1 MDAEAQKYKK
11 TKIYVEKNVNDPNS
25 QDMKVF
31 PNLPIICKVNSK
43 EHDIVNNEQF
53 IVKKLDNKFNNI
65 LVSNEEKELILSVK
79 EFGEM
84 MYPAYCI
91 TIHCSQ
97 GQSYD
102 ESYTIHEWWRL
113 TDKLKYVALTR
124 ATNKDLI
131 NII

>member
-1 MDAEAQKYKK
+1 MYGCRSTKYKK
-11 TKIYVEKNVNDPNS
+11 TKIYVEKNINDPNS
-25 QDMKVF
+25 QEMKVF
-31 PNLPIICKVNSK
+31 PKLPIICKVNSK

-53 IVKKLDNKFNNI
+53 IVTKIDNSKYI
-65 LVSNEEKELILSVK
+65 IVSNEEKELKLSIK

-124 ATNKDLI
+124 ATNKNLI

>member
-1 MDAEAQKYKK
+1 M
-11 TKIYVEKNVNDPNS
+11 KI
-25 QDMKVF
+25 F

-53 IVKKLDNKFNNI
+53 IVQKIKDDII
-65 LVSNEEKELILSVK
+65 LIQNEEKELKLSVK

-124 ATNKDLI
+124 STQKQLI

>member
-1 MDAEAQKYKK
+1 
-11 TKIYVEKNVNDPNS
+11 
-25 QDMKVF
+25 MKVF
-31 PNLPIICKVNSK
+31 PKMPIICKVNSK

-53 IVKKLDNKFNNI
+53 IVTKLDKKFGYI
-65 LVSNEEKELILSVK
+65 IVSNEEKKELKLSVK
-79 EFGEM
+79 EFGQM

-102 ESYTIHEWWRL
+102 DAYTIHEWWRL

>member
-1 MDAEAQKYKK
+1 M
-11 TKIYVEKNVNDPNS
+11 II
-25 QDMKVF
+25 F
-31 PNLPIICKVNSK
+31 PKLPMICKINSK
-43 EHDIVNNEQF
+43 EHDVVNNEQF
-53 IVKKLDNKFNNI
+53 IVQKIKDDII
-65 LVSNEEKELILSVK
+65 LISNVEKELKLSVK
-79 EFGEM
+79 EFREM

-102 ESYTIHEWWRL
+102 DSYTIHEWGRL

>member
-1 MDAEAQKYKK
+1 MNTEAQKYKK
-11 TKIYVEKNVNDPNS
+11 TKIYIEKNINDTNS
-25 QDMKVF
+25 QVF
-31 PNLPIICKVNSK
+31 SNLPIICKVNSK
-43 EHDIVNNEQF
+43 EHDVVNNEQF
-53 IVKKLDNKFNNI
+53 IVTKLDKFNNI
-65 LVSNEEKELILSVK
+65 IVSNEEKELKLSVK

-102 ESYTIHEWWRL
+102 DSYTIHEWWRL

-124 ATNKDLI
+124 ATNKALI

>member
-1 MDAEAQKYKK
+1 MNTEAQKYKK
-11 TKIYVEKNVNDPNS
+11 TKIYIDKNINDTNS

-31 PNLPIICKVNSK
+31 PNLPIICKVNLN
-43 EHDIVNNEQF
+43 EHDVVNNEQF
-53 IVKKLDNKFNNI
+53 IVRKLDKFNNI
-65 LVSNEEKELILSVK
+65 IVSNEEKELKLSVK

-102 ESYTIHEWWRL
+102 DSYTIHEWWRL